1 MRKLSFVLGSLL
13 ILLAAAGMVQS
24 AGWDKGFITID
35 HIEGLANGDTVLPGS
50 NLRFVLRFRSDSV
63 IGVGLS
69 NGFHIYSPDG
79 ATWDSTRADS
89 LGYKATDPTPGV
101 AILGKTEFD
110 LGLTLGNYSADGV
123 GADTIGIL
131 GLRFAGIGLKGVFSD
146 TVFSLTAYNISQASA
161 NKTICIDSSWFRPGG
176 TWKWASNL
184 GFIRFATWNAA
195 PRCFHVKGSGQ
206 AVQEIGDGTLP
217 REFSLGQNYPN
228 PFNPT
233 TNINFD
239 VPTNSHVTLTIF
251 NVLGQKVKTLVDKDM
266 AANKYNVD
274 WDGRS
279 DTGVRA
285 ASGIYFYRMQAG
297 DFAQTK
303 KMMMIK

>member
-35 HIEGLANGDTVLPGS
+35 QIQGLATGDTVLSGG
-50 NLRFVLRFRSDSV
+50 NLRFVLRFRLDSTNS
-63 IGVGLS
+63 VGIS
-69 NGFHIYSPDG
+69 NGFRIYSPDG

-89 LGYKATDPTPGV
+89 LGYGAGDPTPGV

-123 GADTIGIL
+123 ESDTIGIL
-131 GLRFAGIGLKGVFSD
+131 GLKFQGIGLKGVYSD
-146 TVFSLTAYNISQASA
+146 TAFAVTAFRVSSSSGVKQV
-161 NKTICIDSSWFRPGG
+161 CIDSSWFRPGG
-176 TWKWASNL
+176 TWKWAST
-184 GFIRFATWNAA
+184 GAFARFATWNAA
-195 PRCFHVKGSGQ
+195 PRCFFVKGPL

-239 VPTNSHVTLTIF
+239 VPSNSHVTLTIF
-251 NVLGQKVKTLVDKDM
+251 NVLGQKVKTLVDKEM

-274 WDGRS
+274 WDGTS
-279 DTGVRA
+279 DAGTRA

-303 KMMMIK
+303 KMIMIK